1 VRHFLRDHL
10 EAGVFDPGAVRILI
24 AAFDSAWQS
33 IKASGAKPSD
43 KQVELMRATLAKY
56 IIEQARHGELDQRP
70 QGVGVKKNSRP
81 CRLLP
86 YLALRLVSK
95 HASPAPVTVED
106 CRIAGFQAGASAKAI
121 RHLGHQHALEDQLDF
136 GGLLDRKIG
145 QLLPLENPARPCD
158 RPNDGLGVRG
168 FHARSGAEAT
178 PRRTH
183 RGVSAAR
190 PRLES
195 LCIAVSR
202 PLFSSNRNWNT
213 WSVPKCGAKTNRFVL
228 SVRIECAFRAVGT
241 TCSGSPTR
249 PSTPTE
255 FTLRRFAP

>member
-1 VRHFLRDHL
+1 MRHFLRDHL

-190 PRLES
+190 PRLAMAETGLRGWGGRTRTS
-195 LCIAVSR
+195 EW
-202 PLFSSNRNWNT
+202 RNQNPAI
-213 WSVPKCGAKTNRFVL
+213 SPEL
-228 SVRIECAFRAVGT
+228 SVLILKKERNSTHNPINGLAFY
-241 TCSGSPTR
+241 S
-249 PSTPTE
+249 E
-255 FTLRRFAP
+255 